1 MRFMVNNME
10 RIVNGYNL
18 DNLEKAPVKELIPFC
33 RKVAQEG
40 AVLLK
45 NDGVLP
51 VQNEKLS
58 VFGRCQIDYYKS
70 GTGSGGL
77 VNVVY
82 KTNIIDSLKNCDNI
96 RINAALADLYANW
109 VKENPYD
116 EGTGWE
122 QPWSQ
127 TEMPLSDEVVK
138 SARAFSEKAV
148 VVIGRT
154 AGESRDNKE
163 AKGSWL
169 LSDGEEE
176 MLKAVTAHFSEVA
189 VILNVGNI
197 IDMSWVEK
205 YNIKSVLYVWHGG
218 QEGGNAAADLISGK
232 VSPSGKLAD
241 TIAYSLSDYPSYK
254 NFSDGDDCIYQED
267 IYVGYRYFETFKKDR
282 VMYPFG
288 FGLSYTEFSADFE
301 FKANDNEIIVSAK
314 VKNIGKFAGKE
325 TVQVYF
331 EAPQGA
337 NGRPCRELA
346 GFCKTKE
353 LEAGAEDTKTV
364 TFKVSQM
371 ATFDD
376 RNGCYMLEGGEYKI
390 YAGTDVRS
398 AKLIGTYLKKETEIT
413 EKTGC
418 KLLPVTSFE
427 RLKPQKT
434 ENGFEAVYETVPT
447 GKFNMDFCRDIPE
460 EIAYT
465 GDKGIKL
472 NDVKE
477 GKASMD
483 EFIAQLSD
491 KDLCYITRGEGMSSP
506 KVTPGTGC
514 AFGGVTDSLLDFGIP
529 TLCGTDGPSGIR
541 MDSGAKATSLPIGTL
556 IACSFN
562 TGLIYEMFVYEGIE
576 LASYRIDALLGP
588 GMNIHCNPLNGRNF
602 EYFSED
608 PLLSGLMAAA
618 IANGLSKSNV
628 TAVIKHF
635 AANNRE
641 QNRHNCNSIV
651 SERALREIYL
661 KGFEIAIKNSSV
673 KSVMTS
679 YNLINGVWSAN
690 NIPLV
695 TGILRNEW
703 HFDGF
708 VMTDWWANMN
718 SETGD
723 GGTKE
728 NMIWFVAS
736 QNDVYMVCEDAKM
749 RNDNLEAA
757 LESGKITR
765 AELMRNAKNICR
777 FAIGTNSLL
786 RFLKGDYIK
795 IGELK
800 KHENEL
806 ATVLA
811 IDEYKDEVKFDIDKE
826 GLYLIVVEAK
836 ATGDELS
843 QSHFRVCINQGPV
856 SITVKGGEFQTVYR
870 EMYMIKGKHKIG
882 LDQTDDVV
890 VKSVKI
896 KGQP

>member
-1 MRFMVNNME
+1 ME
-10 RIVNGYNL
+10 ITVKGYNL
-18 DNLEKAPVKELIPFC
+18 DNLEKAPLKELIPFC

-51 VQNEKLS
+51 VMNENVS
-58 VFGRCQIDYYKS
+58 VFGRCQKDYYKS

-77 VNVVY
+77 VNVAY
-82 KTNIIDSLKNCDNI
+82 KTNLMDSLKACENTK
-96 RINAALADLYANW
+96 INEALAEMYENW
-109 VKENPYD
+109 IKENPYD

-127 TEMPLSDEVVK
+127 KEMPLSDEVVK
-138 SARAFSEKAV
+138 NARAFSEKAV

-154 AGESRDNKE
+154 AGESKDNKE
-163 AKGSWL
+163 EKGSWL
-169 LSDGEEE
+169 LSEGEEE

-197 IDMSWVEK
+197 IDMSWIEK
-205 YNIKSVLYVWHGG
+205 YSIKSVLYVWQGG

-241 TIAYSLSDYPSYK
+241 TIAYSLSDYPSYN
-254 NFSDGDDCIYQED
+254 NFAESDDCVYQED

-288 FGLSYTEFSADFE
+288 FGLSYTKFSEDFEFSAD
-301 FKANDNEIIVSAK
+301 DSEITVSAK

-331 EAPQGA
+331 EAPQGTL
-337 NGRPCRELA
+337 GRPCRELA
-346 GFCKTKE
+346 GFAKTKE
-353 LEAGAEDTKTV
+353 LEKGEEDIKTV
-364 TFKVSQM
+364 SFKVSQM
-371 ATFDD
+371 AAFDD
-376 RNGCYMLEGGEYKI
+376 KNGCYVLESGEYKI

-398 AKLIGTYLKKETEIT
+398 AKLVGTYIKKETEII

-418 KLLPVTSFE
+418 KLLPTVSFE

-434 ENGFEAVYETVPT
+434 ENGFKAVYEPVPT
-447 GKFNMDFCRDIPE
+447 GKFNMDFCRETPK

-465 GDKGIKL
+465 GDRGIKL
-472 NDVKE
+472 CDVRD
-477 GKASMD
+477 GKADMD
-483 EFIAQLSD
+483 DFLAQLSD
-491 KDLCYITRGEGMSSP
+491 KDLCHITRGEGMSSP

-514 AFGGVTDSLLDFGIP
+514 AFGGVTDSLLGFGIP

-541 MDSGAKATSLPIGTL
+541 MDSGAKATGLPIGTL

-562 TGLIYEMFVYEGIE
+562 TELVYEMFVYEGIE
-576 LASYRIDALLGP
+576 LASYRIDAILGP
-588 GMNIHCNPLNGRNF
+588 GMNIHRHPLNGRNF
-602 EYFSED
+602 EYLSED
-608 PLLSGLMAAA
+608 PLLSGLMVAAM
-618 IANGLSKSNV
+618 ANGLSESNV
-628 TAVIKHF
+628 TAVIKHL

-661 KGFEIAIKNSSV
+661 KGFEIAIKNSNV
-673 KSVMTS
+673 KSLMTS
-679 YNLINGVWSAN
+679 YNPVNGVWSAN
-690 NIPLV
+690 NVPLV
-695 TGILRNEW
+695 TGVLRNEW
-703 HFDGF
+703 HFDGL
-708 VMTDWWANMN
+708 VMTDWWANLN
-718 SETGD
+718 PETGE

-736 QNDVYMVCEDAKM
+736 QNDVYMVCEDAKT
-749 RNDNLEAA
+749 RNDNLESA

-765 AELMRNAKNICR
+765 AELLRNAEHICR
-777 FAIGTNSLL
+777 FAIGTNAL
-786 RFLKGDYIK
+786 RFFLRGDYIK
-795 IGELK
+795 TGELA

-806 ATVLA
+806 KTVLS
-811 IDEYKDEVKFDIDKE
+811 IDGYNGEVKFDTEKE
-826 GLYLIVVEAK
+826 GLYLVIVEAK

-843 QSHFRVCINQGPV
+843 QSSFRVCINQGPLPV
-856 SITVKGGEFQTVYR
+856 TVKGGEFQTVYR
-870 EMYMIKGKHKIG
+870 EMYMLKGRHKIG
-882 LDQTDDVV
+882 LDQMKDVV